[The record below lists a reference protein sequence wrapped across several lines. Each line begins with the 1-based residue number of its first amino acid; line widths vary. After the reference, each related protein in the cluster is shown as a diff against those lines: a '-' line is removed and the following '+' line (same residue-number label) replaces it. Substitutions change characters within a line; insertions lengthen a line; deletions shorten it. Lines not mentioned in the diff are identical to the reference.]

1 LAGNFPWSVIFGFIR
16 GSKRHAKA
24 EKTYNEYA
32 GEEGCGFHGAVFYR
46 HSRPGQTDF
55 VVPACCSRRRAGDA
69 MRRWITH
76 QSGASHSEAATR
88 NPLSR
93 SYGAA
98 GGEAAIRKISG

>member
-46 HSRPGQTDF
+46 HSPPGQTNF
-55 VVPACCSRRRAGDA
+55 VVPAGCSRRRAGDA
-69 MRRWITH
+69 MRRGLHIRAALRTAKRLH
-76 QSGASHSEAATR
+76 GIRFRAATAR
-88 NPLSR
+88 Q
-93 SYGAA
+93 AA
-98 GGEAAIRKISG
+98 KRL